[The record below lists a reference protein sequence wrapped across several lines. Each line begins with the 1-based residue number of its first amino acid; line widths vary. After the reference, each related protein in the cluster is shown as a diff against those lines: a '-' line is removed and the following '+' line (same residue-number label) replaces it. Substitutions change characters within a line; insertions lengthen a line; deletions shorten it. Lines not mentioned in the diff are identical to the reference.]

1 MATIVLDHTQD
12 VSGRDIHRL
21 TALYPPPAFVKDASH
36 ERLNGDPETL
46 PTHVYAYPKDKLY
59 PCHSAPATWTSTL
72 FYLDKAAHFNPDERE
87 MIEAALEKAAA
98 FFGIA
103 GDIAALRE
111 RVAANVGDDLT
122 KLANDQFAI
131 VWEYEDKAVERHWP
145 LRNAAEVKFAAMHF
159 VKHRDDFE
167 FDDRFKIANKIL
179 DKAMEYGAGLEG
191 NDDVLTKAA
200 GRGACSARD
209 VATFLDKRAQLVAI
223 RHPDLGAELTKLA
236 GLIRENPAQ
245 ARGHDKL
252 VKLASILDGADR
264 MANLVPE
271 YAQGL
276 TRPEDVLF
284 QVTEKQARDFVR
296 ANVETT
302 TGNVYALD
310 ELEKASV
317 DSIREWMGDDFA
329 DAVTAGDVFV
339 DGQKLASILPTLDRG
354 AAGTFDR
361 CMAQLSIQPI
371 ATQKAASENL
381 LSQER
386 LFALAGSYRPS
397 QTIEI

>member
-21 TALYPPPAFVKDASH
+21 TALYPPPAFVKAANH
-36 ERLNGDPETL
+36 ERLNGDPESL
-46 PTHVYAYPKDKLY
+46 PTHLYAYPKNKLY
-59 PCHSAPATWTSTL
+59 PCHSAPATWISTL
-72 FYLDKAAHFNPDERE
+72 FFLDKAAHFKADEQA
-87 MIEAALEKAAA
+87 MIESALMKAAA

-103 GDIAALRE
+103 PDIAALKE
-111 RVAANVGDDLT
+111 KVAANVGDDLA
-122 KLANDQFAI
+122 KLANDEFAI
-131 VWEYEDKAVERHWP
+131 VWEYENKAVERHWP
-145 LRNAAEVKFAAMHF
+145 LRNAAEVKYAAMHF

-167 FDDRFKIANKIL
+167 FEDRFKIANKIL
-179 DKAMEYGAGLEG
+179 DKALEYGAGLEG

-209 VATFLDKRAQLVAI
+209 VADFMDKRAQLVAQ
-223 RHPDLGAELTKLA
+223 RHPDLGGELAKMA
-236 GLIRENPAQ
+236 GIIRENPAQ
-245 ARGHDKL
+245 ARGHEKL
-252 VKLASILDGADR
+252 VKLAGILDAADR
-264 MANLVPE
+264 MSNLVPE

-302 TGNVYALD
+302 TGNVYELD
-310 ELEKASV
+310 HLEKASV
-317 DSIREWMGDDFA
+317 ETIREWMGDDFA

-339 DGQKLASILPTLDRG
+339 DGAKLASILPTLDRG
-354 AAGTFDR
+354 AANTFDR
-361 CMAQLSIQPI
+361 CMSQMGIQPTV
-371 ATQKAASENL
+371 TQKSAAANP
-381 LSQER
+381 LSRDR
-386 LFALAGSYRPS
+386 LFELASNYRPA